1 MTAPPIFS
9 LLPLTDL
16 DELPEPENGPYYV
29 ATRKGY
35 MVMQRSHFGNT
46 LTPVEAIDTLP
57 DTPSIIWKDIP
68 KLPAELV
75 SQVWSFFRAV
85 LETKGS
91 EAMVDI
97 TWSKETGYRA
107 FVPPQEA
114 SHGGVKAQRNLSH
127 YKGQMVGTIHSH
139 CDFSAFHSGTD
150 RHDADQHNGLHITL
164 GMVNHDQPEIAVMI
178 SQNGEKWD
186 PIAPDEAIDGPLQLV
201 AHPQWWENFVA
212 KPKPNVASIVTF
224 GGNTPA
230 KWKPYAAN
238 PFTPKPNGN
247 NAPTN
252 SFGTL
257 LAIANHLG
265 LHGKYND
272 DLGDIEWEFD
282 KLAET
287 LALLGIEVQIRYIP
301 IAGASI
307 GYITD
312 DDDDSYLPTTIF
324 GS

>member
-1 MTAPPIFS
+1 MTAPDIFS
-9 LLPLTDL
+9 LLQLESVDDL
-16 DELPEPENGPYYV
+16 PDPDNGPYYV

-46 LTPVEAIDTLP
+46 LTPIDAIDTLP

-75 SQVWSFFRAV
+75 GQVWSFFRAV

-97 TWSKETGYRA
+97 TWSEEKGYRV

-139 CDFSAFHSGTD
+139 CDFSAFHSPTD

-164 GMVNHDQPEIAVMI
+164 GMVNHDTPEIAIMI

-186 PIAPDEAIDGPLQLV
+186 PIPYDEAIDGMLTLNP
-201 AHPQWWENFVA
+201 HPQWWENFVS
-212 KPKPNVASIVTF
+212 KPKPNVASIVAYK
-224 GGNTPA
+224 GKP
-230 KWKPYAAN
+230 WKPAATN
-238 PFTPKPNGN
+238 PFQPKPNGH
-247 NAPTN
+247 APTN
-252 SFGTL
+252 NQGYGTL
-257 LAIANHLG
+257 LGAAVNSGIAS
-265 LHGKYND
+265 KYND
-272 DLGDIEWEFD
+272 DLGDIEWEID
-282 KLAET
+282 KLAQ
-287 LALLGIEVQIRYIP
+287 ALEMLGIEVQVRYFP
-301 IAGASI
+301 IAPTGI
-307 GYITD
+307 ITD
-312 DDDDSYLPTTIF
+312 DDDNSYLPTTIF